1 MAVMNVVQFMR
12 YLAYAAGIVLKL
24 AGIFLVLTACILW
37 ARGRPNAEIIFIA
50 GAACFLSG
58 VLFKRASWL
67 KKCFRCREKVDRDA
81 TRCRHCGLD
90 LPATSAESLSEP
102 FYK

>member
-1 MAVMNVVQFMR
+1 MISRMR
-12 YLAYAAGIVLKL
+12 YLAYAIGIVLRL
-24 AGIFLVLTACILW
+24 SGVLLVLTACVLW
-37 ARGRPNAEIIFIA
+37 IRGRPNAEIMFIA

-67 KKCFRCREKVDRDA
+67 KRCSRCREKVERDA
-81 TRCRHCGLD
+81 SRCRHCGFD
-90 LPATSAESLSEP
+90 FPATSGESLSEP